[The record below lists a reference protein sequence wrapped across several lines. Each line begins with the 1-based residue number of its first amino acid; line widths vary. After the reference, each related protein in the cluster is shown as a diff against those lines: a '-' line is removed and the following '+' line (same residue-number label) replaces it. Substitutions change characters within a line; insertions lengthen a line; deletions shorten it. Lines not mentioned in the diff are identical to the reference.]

1 MKNHT
6 KIRNLGQNRLD
17 FLKFSGLGAKSDPD
31 LRPIFLHTDL
41 QNQPIYLIP
50 SLQRRFVL
58 YGKKKAEGPKKR
70 RKNLQVE
77 LLSFFSTFLAF

>member
-1 MKNHT
+1 MKNRT
-6 KIRNLGQNRLD
+6 KIGNFGQNHLG

-58 YGKKKAEGPKKR
+58 CDHQ
-70 RKNLQVE
+70 KNTRTVPEHLE
-77 LLSFFSTFLAF
+77 IN